1 MTYTHVLGVGII
13 TIYMEFV
20 KEININ
26 AICMR
31 IVIKWEKGKIKS
43 QSQAKGYKFEVSLEI
58 LNY

>member
-1 MTYTHVLGVGII
+1 MTYTHVVGVGII

-43 QSQAKGYKFEVSLEI
+43 QSQAKGYKFEVSF
-58 LNY
+58 